1 MKISLRT
8 FCFILISI
16 VCVFAVVMALYV
28 QFAGNTPE
36 PTNPMPDPI
45 GMEEENKNLAEKFKT
60 QFENR
65 LDYQNSQVDTLGVT
79 KKDGSKD
86 IIYTIVETK
95 RVVENRYDIDL
106 HVPIINIT
114 NNTSVEQF
122 NKKIQT
128 LFVDKANDIMKNAT
142 QNTIYSID
150 YMAYVNTNILS
161 LVIRSNLKEGNNPQR
176 VIIQTYNY
184 NLSTNEEIRLNQI
197 LEIKG
202 LNRETVENMII
213 AQVKLANEE
222 AEVLKHLGY
231 NVYTRDLNNNIYK
244 LENTDNY
251 ILGPDNK
258 LYLIYPYGNANFTD
272 EMDVIVF

>member
-1 MKISLRT
+1 MKMSLRT

-28 QFAGNTPE
+28 QFVGNTPE
-36 PTNPMPDPI
+36 PTNTIPNPV

-65 LDYQNSQVDTLGVT
+65 LDYQNSGVDTLGVT
-79 KKDGSKD
+79 KKDASKD
-86 IIYTIVETK
+86 IIYTVIETK

-106 HVPIINIT
+106 HVPIINIS
-114 NNTSVEQF
+114 NNTSVELF
-122 NKKIQT
+122 NKKIQS

-161 LVIRSNLKEGNNPQR
+161 LVIRSTLKEGNNPQR

-184 NLSTNEEIRLNQI
+184 NLSTNEQISLNQI

-202 LNRETVENMII
+202 LNKEKVENTII
-213 AQVKLANEE
+213 TQVKLANEE
-222 AEVLKHLGY
+222 AQTLKHLGY
-231 NVYTRDLNNNIYK
+231 NVYTRDLNSNIYK

-251 ILGPDNK
+251 LLGPDNK
-258 LYLIYPYGNANFTD
+258 LYLVYPYGNANFTD

>member
-8 FCFILISI
+8 FCFILISV

-28 QFAGNTPE
+28 QFGVKEPE
-36 PTNPMPDPI
+36 PTNTLPNPI

-65 LDYQNSQVDTLGVT
+65 LDYQNSGVNTLGVT

-86 IIYTIVETK
+86 IIYTVVETK

-106 HVPIINIT
+106 KVPIINIS

-122 NKKIQT
+122 NKKIQS